1 MTEACRRAQGKMTV
15 FVRAK
20 GVRLHTITVGRH
32 CRELDGS
39 DVELLVGASVSGA
52 TAPDGGGCLRQRGRG
67 SRVAFTWRVCGGHS
81 LSHGARMGGTKLH
94 HTGRSKVW

>member
-32 CRELDGS
+32 CGELDG
-39 DVELLVGASVSGA
+39 LVGTTSGA
-52 TAPDGGGCLRQRGRG
+52 VYW
-67 SRVAFTWRVCGGHS
+67 SRDW
-81 LSHGARMGGTKLH
+81 
-94 HTGRSKVW
+94 

>member
-1 MTEACRRAQGKMTV
+1 MTV

-32 CRELDGS
+32 CGELDGS
-39 DVELLVGASVSGA
+39 DVELLVGANVSGA
-52 TAPDGGGCLRQRGRG
+52 SAPGGGGCLRQRGRG

>member
-32 CRELDGS
+32 CGALNGS

-52 TAPDGGGCLRQRGRG
+52 TAPDGG
-67 SRVAFTWRVCGGHS
+67 VA
-81 LSHGARMGGTKLH
+81 
-94 HTGRSKVW
+94 

>member
-32 CRELDGS
+32 CGELDGS
-39 DVELLVGASVSGA
+39 DVELLVGANVSGA
-52 TAPDGGGCLRQRGRG
+52 SAPGGGGEPGGFHMEGVRGAFAEPRG
-67 SRVAFTWRVCGGHS
+67 SDGRDEAP
-81 LSHGARMGGTKLH
+81 SH
-94 HTGRSKVW
+94 RSE

>member
-39 DVELLVGASVSGA
+39 DVELLVGANVSGA
-52 TAPDGGGCLRQRGRG
+52 SAPGGG
-67 SRVAFTWRVCGGHS
+67 GG
-81 LSHGARMGGTKLH
+81 A
-94 HTGRSKVW
+94 